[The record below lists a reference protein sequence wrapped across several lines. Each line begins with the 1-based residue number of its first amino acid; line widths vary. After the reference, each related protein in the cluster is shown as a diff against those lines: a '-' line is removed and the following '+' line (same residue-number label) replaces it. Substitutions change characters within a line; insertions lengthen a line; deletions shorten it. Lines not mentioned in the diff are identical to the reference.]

1 LIKRSPKLPRKVFPM
16 IRQANNVDLDEVSRL
31 ARIVTSNLHSL
42 GIDQWSELYPLRVH
56 FEADLMK
63 QGLYVFE
70 ENNVIVGAM
79 ALLPEQDPPYLTI
92 PFSKGRSYVIH
103 RIMVLPHRMRQK
115 IGISLFEYAID
126 YCKDQRI
133 EFLKI
138 DTHPDNFRM
147 RQFLQK
153 MGFQEIGYMPSIHR
167 IGYQLDL

>member
-1 LIKRSPKLPRKVFPM
+1 M
-16 IRQANNVDLDEVSRL
+16 IRQANSFDLDEVSKL
-31 ARIVTSNLHSL
+31 ARIVTANLHSL
-42 GIDQWSELYPLRVH
+42 GIDQWSDLYPLRVH

-70 ENNVIVGAM
+70 ENKVIVGAM

-92 PFSKGRSYVIH
+92 PFSKGRSFVIH
-103 RIMVLPHRMRQK
+103 RIMVLPDRMRQR
-115 IGISLFEYAID
+115 IGVSLFEYAVA
-126 YCKDQRI
+126 YCKDHQV

-153 MGFQEIGYMPSIHR
+153 RGFQEIGYMPSIHR